1 MLGRPTG
8 AAIGGNPCEASRV
21 ADPGEVTR
29 LLRAYEGGDS
39 QAFRRLLPLV
49 YDELRRVA
57 RGQLRRGPGWP
68 SLNTTGLVH
77 EVYLKLAGAEQLT
90 AADRGHLLAIAASAM
105 RQVLVDRARARL
117 RDKRGGG
124 QAPVELEE
132 EDAGVDAPSEWL
144 LDVDRA
150 LEGLRARDERLAR
163 VFECRFFADLTE
175 EETAEALGISLRT
188 AQRDW
193 LRARAWLRVQLQSY
207 RPPTDDDRA
216 G

>member
-1 MLGRPTG
+1 M
-8 AAIGGNPCEASRV
+8 

-39 QAFRRLLPLV
+39 QAFGRLLPMV
-49 YDELRRVA
+49 YEELRHVA

-77 EVYLKLAGAEQLT
+77 EVFLKLVGAEQLT
-90 AADRGHLLAIAASAM
+90 AADRGHLMAIAASAM
-105 RQVLVDRARARL
+105 RQVLVDRARSRM

-124 QAPVELEE
+124 QAPVELE
-132 EDAGVDAPSEWL
+132 DADQGIAAPSEWL

-150 LEGLRARDERLAR
+150 LEQLRALDERLAR
-163 VFECRFFADLTE
+163 VFECRFFADLSE

-193 LRARAWLRVQLQSY
+193 LRARAWLRVQLQGY
-207 RPPTDDDRA
+207 QPPNRP
-216 G
+216 